1 MEVRHRLHVHLPH
14 AADKAR
20 AFRADPRVQ
29 EAMAYAGVYDLAKP
43 TLASGETV
51 QDLLAGDDDFDID
64 NAAERD
70 YGFVKLQQ
78 LALQHLIG

>member
-29 EAMAYAGVYDLAKP
+29 EAMAYAGVARP
-43 TLASGETV
+43 PRWFARSATET
-51 QDLLAGDDDFDID
+51 Q
-64 NAAERD
+64 
-70 YGFVKLQQ
+70 
-78 LALQHLIG
+78 